1 VSLFAE
7 RERERE
13 RERCS
18 CCPKE
23 RRDRLK
29 KLPILIVGYIYVCVI
44 IGLTCIDYRCNC
56 CPKERKEW
64 LKIAMVEPRE
74 AAGPSIK
81 IMCNTFQLA
90 SHIIYLVLV
99 IYFQDAVVEPREA
112 AGANILDNI
121 ICNTLIIGRI
131 YKVFITGDIFIMD
144 LYEIQ
149 VPLHTST
156 PGNICCTCHGR
167 ATASCW
173 CAHT

>member
-1 VSLFAE
+1 MAVVESLASALSLIGQCPYMCPYMCSYASPYVCPYLLN
-7 RERERE
+7 ERERE

-81 IMCNTFQLA
+81 IMCNTFIVGLT
-90 SHIIYLVLV
+90 Y
-99 IYFQDAVVEPREA
+99 
-112 AGANILDNI
+112 N
-121 ICNTLIIGRI
+121 
-131 YKVFITGDIFIMD
+131 
-144 LYEIQ
+144 LY
-149 VPLHTST
+149 SS
-156 PGNICCTCHGR
+156 GNIFSRCRGR
-167 ATASCW
+167 APGCCW
-173 CAHT
+173 CEYT

>member
-1 VSLFAE
+1 MLGGRGRKLGLSVILDRSVPLYVSLYVFLCVSLRVSLFAE

-81 IMCNTFQLA
+81 IMCNTFIVGLTYNLF
-90 SHIIYLVLV
+90 S
-99 IYFQDAVVEPREA
+99 
-112 AGANILDNI
+112 
-121 ICNTLIIGRI
+121 
-131 YKVFITGDIFIMD
+131 
-144 LYEIQ
+144 
-149 VPLHTST
+149 S
-156 PGNICCTCHGR
+156 GNIFSRCRGR
-167 ATASCW
+167 APGSCW
-173 CAHT
+173 CEYT